1 MKRLFLLDAYALIY
15 RAYYAFM
22 RMPRINSKGMNTSAI
37 FGFVNTLDDVLSRE
51 KPTHLAVVFDPS
63 GPTFRHEAYEEY
75 KANREAT
82 PEDIRRAVPI
92 IKQIVEAHRIPVI
105 EVPGYEADDVIGT
118 LAGLA
123 EKEGFEVLM
132 MTPDK
137 DYGQLVTEH
146 VKIYK
151 PRFAG
156 SGFDMLGVAEV
167 LEKWGLESTA
177 QVIDLLGL
185 MGDTADNI
193 PGCPGVG
200 EKTAVKLLQQFG
212 GIDNML
218 AHTDEIKGALRAKVE
233 ANVEQIRFS
242 KFLATIKTDV
252 PVEFDE
258 ARFVIEE
265 LDVKALVGIYEEL
278 EFRSHIKKLDARYDT
293 RDTRDKSGMG
303 SLFDDV
309 DNGQQSTVNSQQ
321 SLELSDRSD
330 LSEVSQLSS
339 FNSQL
344 VNYVCVD
351 TEEKQRELVERL
363 LCVKMFAFDT
373 ETTSLDVLEAELVGF
388 SFAMQITDYRLQI
401 TDTDTA
407 CRVPTAYYVPVS
419 ADRAEAQRVVDLFRP
434 VFENEAIEKTGHNI
448 KYDLMVLMNYGVEL
462 KGRLFDTMIAHYL
475 LQPELRHNMD
485 YLAEILLK
493 YKTIHID
500 ELIGEKGKNQRSMRD
515 VELEKITNYAA
526 EDADVTLRLRGVLE
540 PMINSTPSASLVPLK
555 QGDNTGAAEGECGD
569 DGSLAK
575 LFYDVEMPLVR
586 VLAAMERTGV
596 IIDDFA
602 LAQSSGVMTA
612 EMQRIERHIREISGS
627 NLNISSPKQVGE
639 LLFDVLKIS
648 DKPRKTKSGQ
658 YVTDEETLEGLRTKH
673 PVVGEILEYRGV
685 KKLLSTYIDALPKL
699 INARTGRVHT
709 SFNQTVTAT
718 GRLSSSNP
726 NLQNIPIRD
735 EQGKEIRK
743 AFIASEGWVFMS
755 ADYSQVE
762 LRLMAHLSQDKNML
776 AAFNADHDIHAA
788 TAANIY
794 KVPIEEVTSDMRRKA
809 KTANFGIIYGIS
821 TFGLSERL
829 GVSRAEAKELIDGY
843 FMSFPGVK
851 DYIDTTIEN
860 ARRDGYV
867 ETLLHRRRYL
877 PDINSRNANVRGY
890 AERNAV
896 NAPIQG
902 TAADVIKIAMVRIA
916 NRLKREGLKTEM
928 LLQVH
933 DELNFN
939 VPMDEVDR
947 VKALVREEMEG
958 AMKLSVPLR
967 VDIGVGQNWLEAH

>member
-37 FGFVNTLDDVLSRE
+37 FGFVNTLDDVLTRE

-156 SGFDMLGVAEV
+156 SGFDTLGVAEV

-265 LDVKALVGIYEEL
+265 PDVKALVGIYEEL
-278 EFRSHIKKLDARYDT
+278 EFRSHIKKLDARYET

-363 LCVKMFAFDT
+363 LGVKMFAFDT

-526 EDADVTLRLRGVLE
+526 EDADITLRLRGVLE

-602 LAQSSGVMTA
+602 LVQSSGVMTA

-762 LRLMAHLSQDKNML
+762 LRLMAHLSQDENML

-916 NRLKREGLKTEM
+916 DRLKREGLKTEM

>member
-37 FGFVNTLDDVLSRE
+37 FGFVNTLDDVLTRE
-51 KPTHLAVVFDPS
+51 KPSHLAVVFDPS

-82 PEDIRRAVPI
+82 PEDIRKAVPI

-137 DYGQLVTEH
+137 DYGQLVTENI
-146 VKIYK
+146 KIYK
-151 PRFAG
+151 PRFGG
-156 SGFDMLGVAEV
+156 SGFDTLGVAEV

-185 MGDTADNI
+185 MGDASDNI

-233 ANVEQIRFS
+233 ANVEQIKFS

-265 LDVKALVGIYEEL
+265 PDVKALVGIYEEL
-278 EFRSHIKKLDARYDT
+278 EFRSHIKKLNAQFTMQNAQLSAQSDN
-293 RDTRDKSGMG
+293 SGMG
-303 SLFDDV
+303 SLFG
-309 DNGQQSTVNSQQ
+309 NAQFTMHNSQ
-321 SLELSDRSD
+321 LDIPLSPADSSPN
-330 LSEVSQLSS
+330 LGEQLGGVQLST

-351 TEEKQRELVERL
+351 TEEKQRELVEML
-363 LCVKMFAFDT
+363 MGVKMFAFDT
-373 ETTSLDVLEAELVGF
+373 ETTSLDVLDAELVGM
-388 SFAMQITDYRLQI
+388 SFAFQITDYRLQI
-401 TDTDTA
+401 TDADTA

-419 ADRAEAQRVVDLFRP
+419 ADRVEAQKTVDLFRP

-448 KYDLMVLMNYGVEL
+448 KYDLMVLANYGVEL

-475 LQPELRHNMD
+475 LQPELRHSMD

-500 ELIGEKGKNQRSMRD
+500 ELIGAKGKNQGSMRD
-515 VELEKITNYAA
+515 VALDKITNYAA
-526 EDADVTLRLRGVLE
+526 EDADITLRLREVLE
-540 PMINSTPSASLVPLK
+540 PQIDEMGLR
-555 QGDNTGAAEGECGD
+555 E
-569 DGSLAK
+569 
-575 LFYDVEMPLVR
+575 LFYEVEMPLVR
-586 VLAAMERTGV
+586 VLAEMERTGV

-699 INARTGRVHT
+699 INSKTGRVHT

-743 AFIASEGWVFMS
+743 AFIASEGHVFMS

-762 LRLMAHLSQDKNML
+762 LRLMAHLSQDENML

-902 TAADVIKIAMVRIA
+902 TAADIIKIAMVKIA
-916 NRLKREGLKTEM
+916 DRLKREGLKAEM

-939 VPMDEVDR
+939 VPLDEVER

-958 AMKLSVPLR
+958 AVKLSVPLR
-967 VDIGVGQNWLEAH
+967 VDIGVGANWLEAH

>member
-1 MKRLFLLDAYALIY
+1 
-15 RAYYAFM
+15 
-22 RMPRINSKGMNTSAI
+22 
-37 FGFVNTLDDVLSRE
+37 
-51 KPTHLAVVFDPS
+51 
-63 GPTFRHEAYEEY
+63 
-75 KANREAT
+75 
-82 PEDIRRAVPI
+82 
-92 IKQIVEAHRIPVI
+92 
-105 EVPGYEADDVIGT
+105 
-118 LAGLA
+118 
-123 EKEGFEVLM
+123 
-132 MTPDK
+132 
-137 DYGQLVTEH
+137 
-146 VKIYK
+146 
-151 PRFAG
+151 
-156 SGFDMLGVAEV
+156 
-167 LEKWGLESTA
+167 
-177 QVIDLLGL
+177 
-185 MGDTADNI
+185 
-193 PGCPGVG
+193 
-200 EKTAVKLLQQFG
+200 
-212 GIDNML
+212 
-218 AHTDEIKGALRAKVE
+218 
-233 ANVEQIRFS
+233 
-242 KFLATIKTDV
+242 
-252 PVEFDE
+252 
-258 ARFVIEE
+258 
-265 LDVKALVGIYEEL
+265 
-278 EFRSHIKKLDARYDT
+278 
-293 RDTRDKSGMG
+293 
-303 SLFDDV
+303 
-309 DNGQQSTVNSQQ
+309 
-321 SLELSDRSD
+321 
-330 LSEVSQLSS
+330 
-339 FNSQL
+339 
-344 VNYVCVD
+344 
-351 TEEKQRELVERL
+351 
-363 LCVKMFAFDT
+363 MFAFDT

-401 TDTDTA
+401 TATDTA

>member
-37 FGFVNTLDDVLSRE
+37 FGFVNTLDDVLTRE
-51 KPTHLAVVFDPS
+51 KPSHLAVVFDPS

-82 PEDIRRAVPI
+82 PEDIRKAVPI

-137 DYGQLVTEH
+137 DYGQLVTENI
-146 VKIYK
+146 KIYK
-151 PRFAG
+151 PRFGG
-156 SGFDMLGVAEV
+156 SGFDTLGVAEV

-185 MGDTADNI
+185 MGDTSDNI
-193 PGCPGVG
+193 PGCLGVG

-233 ANVEQIRFS
+233 ANVEQIKFS

-265 LDVKALVGIYEEL
+265 PDVKALVGIYEEL
-278 EFRSHIKKLDARYDT
+278 EFRSHIKKLGIRNEELGVKDN
-293 RDTRDKSGMG
+293 SGMG
-303 SLFDDV
+303 SLFGNEELGIRNEELRIE
-309 DNGQQSTVNSQQ
+309 NGEPKVFEPLAIKLRIEN
-321 SLELSDRSD
+321 E
-330 LSEVSQLSS
+330 EVKFAS
-339 FNSQL
+339 FDAEK

-351 TEEKQRELVERL
+351 TEEKQRELVEML
-363 LCVKMFAFDT
+363 KGVKMFAFDT
-373 ETTSLDVLEAELVGF
+373 ETTSLDVLDAELVGF
-388 SFAMQITDYRLQI
+388 SFAVHNVQSDGSDLSDKSDGSENIQL
-401 TDTDTA
+401 
-407 CRVPTAYYVPVS
+407 PTAYYVPVS
-419 ADRAEAQRVVDLFRP
+419 ADRAEAQKTVDLFRA
-434 VFENEAIEKTGHNI
+434 VFENETIEKTGHNI
-448 KYDLMVLMNYGVEL
+448 KYDLMVLANYGVEL
-462 KGRLFDTMIAHYL
+462 KGQLFDTMIAHYL
-475 LQPELRHNMD
+475 LQPELRHSMD

-500 ELIGEKGKNQRSMRD
+500 ELIGAKGKNQGSMRD
-515 VELEKITNYAA
+515 VALDKITNYAA
-526 EDADVTLRLRGVLE
+526 EDADITLRLRGVLE
-540 PMINSTPSASLVPLK
+540 PQIEEMGLR
-555 QGDNTGAAEGECGD
+555 E
-569 DGSLAK
+569 
-575 LFYDVEMPLVR
+575 LFYEVEMPLVR
-586 VLAAMERTGV
+586 VLAEMERTGV

-699 INARTGRVHT
+699 INGRTGRVHT

-743 AFIASEGWVFMS
+743 AFIASEGHVFMS

-762 LRLMAHLSQDKNML
+762 LRLMAHLSQDENML

-902 TAADVIKIAMVRIA
+902 TAADVIKIAMVKIA
-916 NRLKREGLKTEM
+916 DRLKREGLKAEM

-939 VPMDEVDR
+939 VPHDELER

-958 AMKLSVPLR
+958 AVKLSVPLR

>member
-1 MKRLFLLDAYALIY
+1 M
-15 RAYYAFM
+15 
-22 RMPRINSKGMNTSAI
+22 
-37 FGFVNTLDDVLSRE
+37 
-51 KPTHLAVVFDPS
+51 
-63 GPTFRHEAYEEY
+63 
-75 KANREAT
+75 
-82 PEDIRRAVPI
+82 
-92 IKQIVEAHRIPVI
+92 
-105 EVPGYEADDVIGT
+105 
-118 LAGLA
+118 
-123 EKEGFEVLM
+123 
-132 MTPDK
+132 
-137 DYGQLVTEH
+137 
-146 VKIYK
+146 
-151 PRFAG
+151 
-156 SGFDMLGVAEV
+156 
-167 LEKWGLESTA
+167 
-177 QVIDLLGL
+177 
-185 MGDTADNI
+185 
-193 PGCPGVG
+193 
-200 EKTAVKLLQQFG
+200 
-212 GIDNML
+212 
-218 AHTDEIKGALRAKVE
+218 
-233 ANVEQIRFS
+233 
-242 KFLATIKTDV
+242 
-252 PVEFDE
+252 
-258 ARFVIEE
+258 
-265 LDVKALVGIYEEL
+265 
-278 EFRSHIKKLDARYDT
+278 
-293 RDTRDKSGMG
+293 
-303 SLFDDV
+303 
-309 DNGQQSTVNSQQ
+309 
-321 SLELSDRSD
+321 
-330 LSEVSQLSS
+330 
-339 FNSQL
+339 
-344 VNYVCVD
+344 
-351 TEEKQRELVERL
+351 
-363 LCVKMFAFDT
+363 
-373 ETTSLDVLEAELVGF
+373 
-388 SFAMQITDYRLQI
+388 
-401 TDTDTA
+401 
-407 CRVPTAYYVPVS
+407 
-419 ADRAEAQRVVDLFRP
+419 DLFRA
-434 VFENEAIEKTGHNI
+434 VFENEEIEKTGHNI
-448 KYDLMVLMNYGVEL
+448 KYDLMVLANYGVEL
-462 KGRLFDTMIAHYL
+462 KGQLFDTMIAHYL
-475 LQPELRHNMD
+475 LQPELRHSMD

-500 ELIGEKGKNQRSMRD
+500 ELIGAKGKNQGSMRD
-515 VELEKITNYAA
+515 VALDKITNYAA
-526 EDADVTLRLRGVLE
+526 EDADITLRLRGVLE
-540 PMINSTPSASLVPLK
+540 PQIEEMGLR
-555 QGDNTGAAEGECGD
+555 E
-569 DGSLAK
+569 
-575 LFYDVEMPLVR
+575 LFYGVEMPLVR
-586 VLAAMERTGV
+586 VLAEMERTGV

-699 INARTGRVHT
+699 INGRTGRVHT

-743 AFIASEGWVFMS
+743 AFIASEGHVFMS

-762 LRLMAHLSQDKNML
+762 LRLMAHLSQDANML

-843 FMSFPGVK
+843 FVSFPGVK

-867 ETLLHRRRYL
+867 ETMLHRRRYL

-902 TAADVIKIAMVRIA
+902 TAADVIKIAMVKIA
-916 NRLKREGLKTEM
+916 DRLKREGLKAEM

-939 VPMDEVDR
+939 VPLDELDR

-958 AMKLSVPLR
+958 AVKLSVPLR
-967 VDIGVGQNWLEAH
+967 VDIGVGANWLEAH

>member
-37 FGFVNTLDDVLSRE
+37 FGFVNTLDDVLTRE

-156 SGFDMLGVAEV
+156 AGFDTLGVAEV

-265 LDVKALVGIYEEL
+265 SDVKALVGIYEEL
-278 EFRSHIKKLDARYDT
+278 EFRSHIKKLDARYET

-309 DNGQQSTVNSQQ
+309 DNGQQSIVNSQQ
-321 SLELSDRSD
+321 SLELSERSD

-526 EDADVTLRLRGVLE
+526 EDADITLRLRGVLE

-762 LRLMAHLSQDKNML
+762 LRLMAHLSQDENML

-916 NRLKREGLKTEM
+916 DRLKREGLKTEM